1 MTETPL
7 PAALTNAVAAL
18 WRIPPPGPNNLL
30 SAPRFVHLRD
40 TCESLYSDAGSR
52 DALGIALSNAVRAL
66 GLPCGLVPANT
77 YLALPAAAAAARL
90 DEAFRRT
97 HGLRVYLCPL
107 DEADELP
114 ELRFGPNNIRTFTT
128 AELEALVDLPRL
140 KRINSS
146 WTFDAA
152 RFSRFSWLVV
162 EETYPFNREPGQR
175 AVPWLSMRPLDFNR
189 DWGQIKP
196 HRGRFPAAVEDAL
209 FAVLLAPWGDWVQN
223 PDIDWRGFRVP
234 WVFKADDDIFVWPA
248 QPPSADTLS
257 WEPDIFTDLDGEE
270 VELER
275 PIRFPLNSDA
285 VEASAWLSDAAWSA
299 LARARKSPLFETP
312 IAHFFVRAFLSDPLD
327 EFLAHITTIEAA
339 LGLRRDYDRKTR
351 PKIARQLRVTDCMAA
366 RVSALLSAKTDGED
380 YRRLFDIRSLFLHGR
395 KMDAIPGKE
404 RIAAR
409 RLARR
414 VVNRL
419 IEVALSEPAPRSRE
433 DYLND
438 LLIRGLG

>member
-40 TCESLYSDAGSR
+40 TCESLYSNAGSR

-66 GLPCGLVPANT
+66 GLPCGLVPANAH
-77 YLALPAAAAAARL
+77 LALPAAATAAQL

-196 HRGRFPAAVEDAL
+196 HRG
-209 FAVLLAPWGDWVQN
+209 
-223 PDIDWRGFRVP
+223 GFRRP
-234 WVFKADDDIFVWPA
+234 WRTHCSLSCWRRGETGCR
-248 QPPSADTLS
+248 TL
-257 WEPDIFTDLDGEE
+257 TLTG
-270 VELER
+270 V
-275 PIRFPLNSDA
+275 
-285 VEASAWLSDAAWSA
+285 ASGCHGSS
-299 LARARKSPLFETP
+299 RRTMISSSGRRSPL
-312 IAHFFVRAFLSDPLD
+312 
-327 EFLAHITTIEAA
+327 
-339 LGLRRDYDRKTR
+339 LRIHSPGSRTSSPTWTERK
-351 PKIARQLRVTDCMAA
+351 
-366 RVSALLSAKTDGED
+366 
-380 YRRLFDIRSLFLHGR
+380 
-395 KMDAIPGKE
+395 
-404 RIAAR
+404 
-409 RLARR
+409 
-414 VVNRL
+414 
-419 IEVALSEPAPRSRE
+419 
-433 DYLND
+433 
-438 LLIRGLG
+438 

>member
-1 MTETPL
+1 MTMDETPL
-7 PAALTNAVAAL
+7 PTAITKAVVAL

-30 SAPRFVHLRD
+30 SAQSFVRLRD
-40 TCESLYSDAGSR
+40 ACDSLYPTSKDAFGF
-52 DALGIALSNAVRAL
+52 ALANALRSL
-66 GLPCGLVPANT
+66 GLPCELVRTNAHLAMPAEI
-77 YLALPAAAAAARL
+77 AAAKL
-90 DEAFRRT
+90 DEGFRRT

-107 DEADELP
+107 DESDELP
-114 ELRFGPNNIRTFTT
+114 ELRFGPNNIRMFTT
-128 AELEALVDLPRL
+128 AELEELVDLSRL
-140 KRINSS
+140 KRINSN
-146 WTFDAA
+146 WTFDAP
-152 RFSRFSWLVV
+152 RLSRFRWLVV
-162 EETYPFNREPGQR
+162 EEPYPFNREPGQR
-175 AVPWLSMRPLDFNR
+175 AVPWLSMPLDFNR

-196 HRGRFPAAVEDAL
+196 HRGRFPTAVEDAL
-209 FAVLLAPWGDWVQN
+209 FAVLLPPWEDWVQA
-223 PDIDWRGFRVP
+223 PEIDWRGFRVP
-234 WVFKADDDIFVWPA
+234 WVFKADDDIFVRPA
-248 QPPSADTLS
+248 PPPSADTLS

-339 LGLRRDYDRKTR
+339 LGLRSDYDRKTR
-351 PKIARQLRVTDCMAA
+351 PKIAKKLRVTDCMAA

-395 KMDAIPGKE
+395 KMDAIPGEE

-414 VVNRL
+414 VVNGL
-419 IEVALSEPAPRSRE
+419 IGAALAEPAPRCRE
-433 DYLND
+433 IYLND
-438 LLIRGLG
+438 LLARGLK